1 MKLRIFFIF
10 GLFLL
15 CCNIVKA
22 DKSFIQH
29 KEETIGQKRN
39 VQLSRHFIIAIDGA
53 MPAYTAE
60 LQKPSTKEYVEFV
73 LNDYF
78 RFNNK
83 DFLSV
88 VTYQIDLSNPDF
100 NRFAYVSKDIRGKK
114 IAWRK
119 QEKVCFSDF
128 GQWANIVT
136 HQHNSF
142 VGLNKASFQSAA
154 KPYILQA
161 VSPEPRKKSNSKE
174 ERSLTDEGITAA
186 NETYIL
192 MLTDEKVN
200 GIDDNYQLEWNR
212 ISKSENSRVKDFEET
227 VFSKLKSINKR
238 FHFEPFKFRNTD
250 KHVFAHI
257 SEQPFTLSIY
267 KVCPT
272 TIPSIQSISDI
283 PAQLPFRKVR
293 GGFDLNLDLNAKSID
308 YSIVKL
314 ELKINK
320 KNVCFSS
327 HASSINQ
334 FIKRSQLSE
343 GDTVSLKAWTTYIDG
358 YYNGFIFS
366 PYDSDYANSMTFIQT
381 VSLKDDAKILGKIP
395 VYDFMWWFWPH
406 DIQEIVIFWDV
417 TILLLIII
425 ILCFIAY
432 RCFLSVT
439 TYTPQNN
446 AIKIKKCK

>member
-161 VSPEPRKKSNSKE
+161 VSPEPRKMSSKGDFANDDIKA
-174 ERSLTDEGITAA
+174 T
-186 NETYIL
+186 NETYII
-192 MLTDEKVN
+192 MLSDEKVN
-200 GIDDNYQLEWNR
+200 GTDDNYQLEWNN
-212 ISKSENSRVKDFEET
+212 ISTSEGSHLKGLEET
-227 VFSKLKSINKR
+227 VFSKLKKINQC
-238 FHFEPFKFRNTD
+238 FHFEPLRFWNAD
-250 KHVFAHI
+250 KHIFAHI
-257 SEQPFTLSIY
+257 SKQPFTLSIY

-293 GGFDLNLDLNAKSID
+293 GGYDLCLDLNARTND
-308 YSIVKL
+308 YAITNL
-314 ELKINK
+314 ELTLH
-320 KNVCFSS
+320 KNNTHFSS
-327 HASSINQ
+327 HTSSIQ
-334 FIKRSQLSE
+334 QDIERSQLSE
-343 GDTVSLKAWTTYIDG
+343 GDTVSLRTWAIYIDG

-366 PYDSDYANSMTFIQT
+366 PYDSDYTNSMTLTQA
-381 VSLKDDAKILGKIP
+381 VVLKNDTKIFGKIP
-395 VYDFMWWFWPH
+395 VSDYIWWFWPH
-406 DIQEIVIFWDV
+406 DIQNIVIFWDV
-417 TILLLIII
+417 VLTLL
-425 ILCFIAY
+425 FIAIIGY
-432 RCFLSVT
+432 ILYKCFV
-439 TYTPQNN
+439 
-446 AIKIKKCK
+446 KINKYQPSNKNITITKV

>member
-1 MKLRIFFIF
+1 MKRRIFFIF

-15 CCNIVKA
+15 CCNIIKA
-22 DKSFIQH
+22 DKPFMQH
-29 KEETIGQKRN
+29 NEETIEQKRN

-60 LQKPSTKEYVEFV
+60 LQKSSTKEYVEFV

-78 RFNNK
+78 CFNNN

-100 NRFAYVSKDIRGKK
+100 NRFAHVPKDIRGKK

-142 VGLNKASFQSAA
+142 VGSNKASFQSAA

-161 VSPEPRKKSNSKE
+161 VSSEPIKRKMSNDY
-174 ERSLTDEGITAA
+174 RSLTDEKIIAA

-200 GIDDNYQLEWNR
+200 GTDDNYQLEWNN
-212 ISKSENSRVKDFEET
+212 ISTSKNSRLEDLKET
-227 VFSKLKSINKR
+227 VFSKLKNINQR
-238 FHFEPFKFRNTD
+238 FHFEPFKFWNTD

-257 SEQPFTLSIY
+257 SKQPFTLSIY

-283 PAQLPFRKVR
+283 PAQLPFRKIR
-293 GGFDLNLDLNAKSID
+293 GGFDLYLDLNAKNND

-314 ELKINK
+314 ELKLNK
-320 KNVCFSS
+320 ENVYFSS
-327 HASSINQ
+327 HASSIKQ

-366 PYDSDYANSMTFIQT
+366 PYDSNYANSMTFIQT
-381 VSLKDDAKILGKIP
+381 VSLRDDAKIFGKIP

-417 TILLLIII
+417 VFILFFIAIVGILLYI
-425 ILCFIAY
+425 CFI
-432 RCFLSVT
+432 
-439 TYTPQNN
+439 
-446 AIKIKKCK
+446 KINKYHPSNKNITISKV

>member
-1 MKLRIFFIF
+1 MKLRNFFIF
-10 GLFLL
+10 GFFLL

-78 RFNNK
+78 CFNNK

-142 VGLNKASFQSAA
+142 VGQNKASFQSAA

-161 VSPEPRKKSNSKE
+161 VSSEPIKRKMSNDY
-174 ERSLTDEGITAA
+174 RSLTDEKIIAA

-200 GIDDNYQLEWNR
+200 GTDDNYQLEWNN
-212 ISKSENSRVKDFEET
+212 ISTSKNSRLEDLKET
-227 VFSKLKSINKR
+227 VFSKLKNINQR
-238 FHFEPFKFRNTD
+238 FHFEPFKFWNTD

-257 SEQPFTLSIY
+257 SKQPFTLSIY

-283 PAQLPFRKVR
+283 PAQLPFRKIR
-293 GGFDLNLDLNAKSID
+293 GGFDLYLDLNAKNND

-314 ELKINK
+314 ELKLNK
-320 KNVCFSS
+320 ENVYFSS
-327 HASSINQ
+327 HASSIKQ

-366 PYDSDYANSMTFIQT
+366 PYDSNYANSMTFIQT
-381 VSLKDDAKILGKIP
+381 VSLRDDAKIFGKIP

-417 TILLLIII
+417 VFILFFIAIVGILLYI
-425 ILCFIAY
+425 CFI
-432 RCFLSVT
+432 
-439 TYTPQNN
+439 
-446 AIKIKKCK
+446 KINKYHPSNKNITISKV